1 MGAYANHDA
10 TKMAANA
17 PAIEAGRERGLRT
30 SASAPAGVVSPA
42 ASSFFTVFAPHS
54 HPPSKIHLHSAELR
68 SEHTAPRLGARLI

>member
-1 MGAYANHDA
+1 MAGARECGAYANHDA

-42 ASSFFTVFAPHS
+42 ASSFFTVFAPH
-54 HPPSKIHLHSAELR
+54 LHSAELR
-68 SEHTAPRLGARLI
+68 SEHQLPVSVRG